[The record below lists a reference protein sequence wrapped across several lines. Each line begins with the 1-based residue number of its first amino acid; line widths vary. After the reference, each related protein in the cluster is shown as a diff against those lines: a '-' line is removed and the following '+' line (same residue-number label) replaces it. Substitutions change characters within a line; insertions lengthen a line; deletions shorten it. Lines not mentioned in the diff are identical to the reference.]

1 MDSNTKPS
9 SPAVELALVRRART
23 FADRIA
29 VVGPE
34 GVFTYRDLLA
44 ASERVVEG
52 LLSAALSP
60 PLPLHE
66 ALGTATGDAP
76 RMADGDLAEARIV
89 YLVPPGFQHVAVQWG
104 IWRAGGVAV
113 PLAISHPAAE
123 LAYVLDDAEPSAL
136 IVHPSLAGRVRSLAD
151 ERGIPVL
158 DAIEMSSTMATAPV
172 RGVPPDA
179 IEVEADRR
187 ALMIYTSGTT
197 GRPKGVVTTHAN
209 LQAQVESLVEAWG
222 WSESDH
228 VLLVLPLHHVHG
240 IVNVV
245 TCALW
250 SGACCQ
256 MSSRFAAADTWERF
270 TRGDLTLFMAVP
282 TVFFRLIQ
290 AWEEAD
296 QTQRERWEAGARGM
310 RLMVSG
316 SAALPVSVLE
326 RWEEITGQRLLERY
340 GMTEIGMGLSN
351 PLEGERRAG
360 HVGTPLPGVEVR
372 RVDES
377 GEVVQQDVPGE
388 LEVRGS
394 GVFSEYWRRPED
406 TQRALHDGWFRTG
419 DVAVVEDGYYRL
431 LGRMS
436 VDIIK
441 TSGYKVSALQIEEAL
456 REHPAVGDCAVVGV
470 PDPELGERVCGI
482 VVPAEGGTL
491 DVDTLLAWVGSHL
504 APYKVPGE
512 LRLVEALPLN
522 AMGKV
527 QKRAVQDFF
536 GPGASE

>member
-1 MDSNTKPS
+1 
-9 SPAVELALVRRART
+9 
-23 FADRIA
+23 
-29 VVGPE
+29 
-34 GVFTYRDLLA
+34 
-44 ASERVVEG
+44 
-52 LLSAALSP
+52 
-60 PLPLHE
+60 
-66 ALGTATGDAP
+66 
-76 RMADGDLAEARIV
+76 
-89 YLVPPGFQHVAVQWG
+89 
-104 IWRAGGVAV
+104 
-113 PLAISHPAAE
+113 
-123 LAYVLDDAEPSAL
+123 
-136 IVHPSLAGRVRSLAD
+136 
-151 ERGIPVL
+151 
-158 DAIEMSSTMATAPV
+158 
-172 RGVPPDA
+172 
-179 IEVEADRR
+179 
-187 ALMIYTSGTT
+187 
-197 GRPKGVVTTHAN
+197 
-209 LQAQVESLVEAWG
+209 
-222 WSESDH
+222 
-228 VLLVLPLHHVHG
+228 
-240 IVNVV
+240 
-245 TCALW
+245 
-250 SGACCQ
+250 
-256 MSSRFAAADTWERF
+256 
-270 TRGDLTLFMAVP
+270 
-282 TVFFRLIQ
+282 
-290 AWEEAD
+290 
-296 QTQRERWEAGARGM
+296 
-310 RLMVSG
+310 
-316 SAALPVSVLE
+316 
-326 RWEEITGQRLLERY
+326 
-340 GMTEIGMGLSN
+340 MTEIGMGLSN